1 MGIGENLY
9 VGGIVNIT
17 NDETS
22 DSTYTGALI
31 VAGGVGIGE
40 NLYVG
45 GVISITSDES
55 STAVDEGSLV
65 VTGGIGVSENLYVGG
80 IVNITSDE
88 TSDAV
93 DKGSL
98 VVTGG
103 IGVSENLYVGG
114 ITNITSIDIS
124 DSTYTGALIV
134 AGGVGIGEN
143 LNVGGNIDAASFTI
157 LGENAGIITSQSGL
171 RPVGS
176 TATTFVTNINPA
188 LYGQYNITF
197 LSSDLLIT
205 LSSAEFDGQRL
216 IIRIQDNGTSQN
228 LSYDPAWIREIG
240 LALPTYTI
248 PDQLLYIAL
257 IYNEENDV
265 WDVLSY
271 VQQ

>member
-1 MGIGENLY
+1 M
-9 VGGIVNIT
+9 
-17 NDETS
+17 D
-22 DSTYTGALI
+22 TGALI

-45 GVISITSDES
+45 GIT
-55 STAVDEGSLV
+55 
-65 VTGGIGVSENLYVGG
+65 
-80 IVNITSDE
+80 NITSVD

-93 DKGSL
+93 D
-98 VVTGG
+98 TGALIVAGGVG
-103 IGVSENLYVGG
+103 IGENLYVGG
-114 ITNITSIDIS
+114 ITNITSVDTS

-176 TATTFVTNINPA
+176 IDTTFVTDIDPA

-205 LSSAEFDGQRL
+205 LSSAAFDGQRL
-216 IIRIQDNGTSQN
+216 IIRIQDNGSSQR
-228 LSYDPAWIREIG
+228 LSYDPIWIREIG

-257 IYNEENDV
+257 IYNEESDI